1 MKTALI
7 TGASSGIGKI
17 FAKELASRKT
27 NLVLVARSEDKLQ
40 QLANELQSQYQIQAD
55 VIVQDLTAPAAT
67 NSVFE
72 IVFQKGLTIDL
83 LVNNAGFGDY
93 GNFTERPLEK
103 QVNMIQLNITAL
115 VELTHLFL
123 PGMQQNKS
131 GAIINVSSIGGF
143 QPLPYMSVYGA
154 TKAFVLSF
162 SEALWAENQDSGVK
176 ILALCPGPTESEFFQ
191 RAEFP
196 QSVGGSSMSQ
206 LTPTEEVVKDAIQA
220 LEKNQSNVVTGGF
233 LNQVIVN
240 MSRLFPRETLVSA
253 VEKQFRSIRQNK

>member
-7 TGASSGIGKI
+7 TGASSGIGET
-17 FAKELASRKT
+17 FAKELAGRNT
-27 NLVLVARSEDKLQ
+27 NLILVARSEDQLHK
-40 QLANELQSQYQIQAD
+40 LANKLHNQYQIQTD
-55 VIVQDLTAPAAT
+55 VIVQDLTAAAAT
-67 NSVFE
+67 KSVFE
-72 IVFQKGLTIDL
+72 VVLEKGLTIDL

-93 GNFTERPLEK
+93 GNFTQRPLEK

-123 PGMQQNKS
+123 PGMQQRQS
-131 GAIINVSSIGGF
+131 GGIINVASIGGF

-162 SEALWAENQDSGVK
+162 SEALWAENRDLGVK
-176 ILALCPGPTESEFFQ
+176 IFALCPGPTESDFFQ
-191 RAEFP
+191 TAEFP
-196 QSVGGSSMSQ
+196 ESAGEGLQTK
-206 LTPTEEVVKDAIQA
+206 LTSAEEVVQDALEA

-240 MSRLFPRETLVSA
+240 TPRFFPRETLA
-253 VEKQFRSIRQNK
+253 TLVEKQFQSFKENK

>member
-7 TGASSGIGKI
+7 TGASSGIGEI

-40 QLANELQSQYQIQAD
+40 QLANQLQSQYQIQAD
-55 VIVQDLTAPAAT
+55 VIIQDLTAPAAT
-67 NSVFE
+67 NSIFE
-72 IVFQKGLTIDL
+72 TVFQKGLNIDL

-93 GNFTERPLEK
+93 GNFTERTLEK

-123 PGMQQNKS
+123 PRMQQNKS

-196 QSVGGSSMSQ
+196 KSVGGASMSK
-206 LTPTEEVVKDAIQA
+206 LTPTEEVVKDALQA
-220 LEKNQSNVVTGGF
+220 LEKNQSNAVTGGF

-240 MSRLFPRETLVSA
+240 ASRFFPRETLVSV
-253 VEKQFRSIRQNK
+253 VEKQFRSIK